1 MTDFSQDDRIV
12 MTLDAGGSNFVF
24 SAVQSNKEIVDSVS
38 LPSKGH
44 DLNESL
50 KQIIDGF
57 DTIYAHLNSPPV
69 AISFAFPGP
78 ADYPNGIIGDL
89 VNLPAYRG
97 GIALGP
103 MLEDHFHLPVFINND
118 GNLFGLGEAMAGF
131 LPWVNGLM
139 ESHLKRYRNLIGVTL
154 GTGFGGSI
162 ITDSHML
169 IGDNSAAGEIWAS
182 RNYLF
187 PDWTAEETISIRGL
201 KRLYA
206 ERKQVPMNEVPEPV
220 DLYHQASQSDHPDKD
235 LIIECFQDFGRV
247 LGEALAVAVTLVDG
261 LVVIGGG
268 LSNAADLFLPAVV
281 QTMNAKIVTPD
292 NGAVQRLEVK
302 CYNLEDAKDR
312 ERFLTPFAK
321 TVKIPFSEKEFSF
334 DDHPRIGVGVTRLG
348 TSQAIAVGA
357 YAFALTHLN
366 SA

>member
-1 MTDFSQDDRIV
+1 MTDLSQDERIV

-24 SAVQSNKEIVDSVS
+24 SAMQGNKEIVDSVS

-44 DLNESL
+44 ELKESL

-57 DTIYAHLNSPPV
+57 DNIHARLDSPPV

-103 MLEDHFHLPVFINND
+103 MLEEHFHLPVYINND

-131 LPWVNGLM
+131 LPWVNGLIK
-139 ESHLKRYRNLIGVTL
+139 SHLKSYRNLIGVTL

-169 IGDNSAAGEIWAS
+169 IGDNSAAGEIWAL

-206 ERKQVPMNEVPEPV
+206 ERKQVPVSEVPEPV
-220 DLYHQASQSDHPDKD
+220 DLYHQASQPDHPDKD

-247 LGEALAVAVTLVDG
+247 IGEALAVAVTLVDG

-292 NGAVQRLEVK
+292 NGTVQRLEVK
-302 CYNLEDAKDR
+302 CYNLEDDN
-312 ERFLTPFAK
+312 ERKQFLTPFKK
-321 TVKIPFSEKEFSF
+321 TVKIPFHDKELSF
-334 DDHPRIGVGVTRLG
+334 DDHPRIGVGLTKLG

-357 YAFALTHLN
+357 YAFALTHL
-366 SA
+366 S